1 MRNRTG
7 QRRGDVHDE
16 GLSSIGEPGRSLLT
30 ALERVR
36 RTLPLSSRADLDELL
51 DSGQLSTSE
60 VAANLRDLARL
71 NRLPGGSATSA
82 RAIERL
88 TASRSAS
95 VIDVGTGLADIA
107 RAFARR
113 SWSITAVDTNAQVLA
128 QARRHV
134 GEAVKLI
141 EADAR
146 ALPFPDG
153 SFDVAHCSLLIH
165 HLDPSD
171 AIAVLREMA
180 RVARCG
186 VIINDLRRGLLPLVA
201 TAVSVGALGRSRVT
215 RVDGITSVRRAY
227 TIGELDELI
236 VAAGLR
242 VAWRSAGWMPRVV
255 TAATRSV
262 S

>member
-1 MRNRTG
+1 M
-7 QRRGDVHDE
+7 
-16 GLSSIGEPGRSLLT
+16 LT

-51 DSGQLSTSE
+51 DSGRLTTSE

-71 NRLPGGSATSA
+71 NRLPGGSAASV

-88 TASRSAS
+88 TASQRPD

-113 SWSITAVDTNAQVLA
+113 SWSVTAVDTNAQVLA
-128 QARRHV
+128 QAQRHA
-134 GEAVKLI
+134 GEAVTLV

-146 ALPFPDG
+146 ALPFSDE

-165 HLDPSD
+165 HLDTSD
-171 AIAVLREMA
+171 AIDVLREMA
-180 RVARCG
+180 RVARAG

-201 TAVSVGALGRSRVT
+201 TALSVGALGRSRVT

-227 TIGELDELI
+227 TLGELDELI
-236 VAAGLR
+236 AAAGLR
-242 VAWRSAGWMPRVV
+242 VAWRSAAWMPRVV
-255 TAATRSV
+255 TAATRSAA
-262 S
+262 